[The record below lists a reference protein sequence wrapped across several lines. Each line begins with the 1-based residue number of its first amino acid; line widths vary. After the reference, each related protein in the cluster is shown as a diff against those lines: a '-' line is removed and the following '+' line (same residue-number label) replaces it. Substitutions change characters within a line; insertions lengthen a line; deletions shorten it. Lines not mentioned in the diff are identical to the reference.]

1 MQASFKFSPEILV
14 RLGEELVPNPTD
26 GLLELVK
33 NAYDADASK
42 CTIKVTKKSVRIED
56 DGDGMSDTD
65 IVEGWLL
72 IGGSRKDAT
81 TPTTKGRTPVGNK
94 GLGRLAALR
103 LGTKVSLT
111 SRPRGQLGKEF
122 KIEVD
127 WREVDQSE
135 YVEQKRFTISETAT
149 TKSPGTEIL
158 LEDLKETLSEVEVAR
173 LSRSLVLLSDPFEN
187 QAGFYPFLK
196 AEGFAA
202 LAKLAKQNYF
212 DDADFHLQAS
222 VDSGGNPTVAVLD
235 WQDRVMYAAKPE
247 YFKKKVPYRTPPAIF
262 DLWVFKLA
270 NQSFSAKNSDLK
282 DVREWLRVV
291 GGVHLYQSNIRVR
304 PFGEPGHDWLGMNL
318 KRVGSPE
325 ERPSTNNS
333 VGQIKVNDLG
343 QLLTQKTDRS
353 GFVENDAFRELK
365 RFAVD
370 CLDWMATRRLATAE
384 TRRELKR
391 SSTSA
396 SVVAAKEN
404 VEDLI
409 RKKVP
414 KKAQGQVMTA
424 FKKFDSAKQQETVAL
439 KEDLQLYRS
448 VATAGSTSA
457 VFAHESHKP
466 LSQILGVTASIKHRA
481 KELLG
486 DLFGKKLEEP
496 IDFLTHAAKS
506 LQLFSQLP
514 LNLLKREKRR
524 NEVVDVTSSAKE
536 LVGYLKPFF
545 GDAKIDLQ
553 FTPSESPV
561 MVAGSR
567 ALVESIMA
575 NMALNGLKA
584 FDAPDARI
592 VGRTVELRVYPE
604 GTNAVIKVLDNGPGI
619 RNIALDE
626 IWLPG
631 RTTFPGGT
639 GFGLTIVRD
648 SVSDLHGTQGAVANG
663 QLGGA
668 EFTITI
674 PLSN

>member
-1 MQASFKFSPEILV
+1 MQGSFKFSPEILV

-33 NAYDADASK
+33 NAYDADAAK
-42 CTIKVTKKSVRIED
+42 CTIKITTKNVRIED
-56 DGDGMSDTD
+56 DGDGMTGHD

-72 IGGSRKDAT
+72 IGGSRKVT
-81 TPTTKGRTPVGNK
+81 TEPTTKGRIPAGNK

-103 LGTKVSLT
+103 LGTIVTLS
-111 SRPRGQLGKEF
+111 SRPRSQPGKEYR
-122 KIEVD
+122 IRID
-127 WREVDQSE
+127 WKQVDQSA
-135 YVEQKRFTISETAT
+135 YVEQQIFNITASST
-149 TKSPGTEIL
+149 TKDSGTEIL
-158 LEDLKETLSEVEVAR
+158 LEDLKAPLSTVEIAH
-173 LSRSLVLLSDPFEN
+173 LSRSLVLLSDPFKH
-187 QAGFYPFLK
+187 QAGFYPSVK
-196 AEGFAA
+196 AEGFKE
-202 LAKLAKQNYF
+202 LAKLAKENYF
-212 DDADFHLQAS
+212 DDADYHLKAS
-222 VDSGGNPTVAVLD
+222 VDAAGTPTVAVLD
-235 WQDRVMYAAKPE
+235 WQDRVMFAAKPE
-247 YFKKKVPYRTPPAIF
+247 DFKKGPPYLTPPATF

-270 NQSFSAKNSDLK
+270 KFNFSAKNSNLE
-282 DVREWLRVV
+282 DVRAWLSVV
-291 GGVHLYQSNIRVR
+291 GGVHLYHGDLRVR

-333 VGQIKVNDLG
+333 IGQVKVNDLG

-353 GFVENDAFRELK
+353 GFVENEAFRELK

-384 TRRELKR
+384 TRREQKR

-396 SVVAAKEN
+396 SVVAAKKKIET
-404 VEDLI
+404 VI
-409 RKKVP
+409 RTKVP
-414 KKAQGQVMTA
+414 KKAREEVLTA
-424 FKKFDSAKQQETVAL
+424 FKKYESAKQQETIGL

-466 LSQILGVTASIKHRA
+466 LSQILSVAATIKLRA
-481 KELLG
+481 KALLG

-496 IDFLTHAAKS
+496 IDYLAHAAKS

-524 NEVVDVTSSAKE
+524 NEIVDVTSSAKE
-536 LVGYLKPFF
+536 LLGYLKPFF
-545 GDAKIDLQ
+545 GDAKIDLE
-553 FTPSESPV
+553 FNPHTSPV

-575 NMALNGLKA
+575 NMALNAFKA
-584 FDAPDARI
+584 FDTPEARLT
-592 VGRTVELRVYPE
+592 GRKVQLRVYAE
-604 GTNAVIKVLDNGPGI
+604 NAQAVIKVLDNGPGI
-619 RNIALDE
+619 RNISVDE

-648 SVSDLHGTQGAVANG
+648 SVTDLRGTHSAQANG
-663 QLGGA
+663 ELGGA
-668 EFTITI
+668 EFTVTI
-674 PLSN
+674 PLSI

>member
-56 DGDGMSDTD
+56 DGDGMTDSD

-72 IGGSRKDAT
+72 IGGSRKDT
-81 TPTTKGRTPVGNK
+81 STPTTKGRTPVGNK

-103 LGTKVSLT
+103 LGSKATLA
-111 SRPRGQLGKEF
+111 SRPRSEPGKEF
-122 KIEVD
+122 KIVVD
-127 WREVDQSE
+127 WSQVDQSA
-135 YVEQKRFTISETAT
+135 YVEQKQFMISETTT
-149 TKSPGTEIL
+149 TKRPGTEIL
-158 LEDLKETLSEVEVAR
+158 LEDLKQALSGDEVGR

-187 QAGFYPFLK
+187 QAGFYPSVK

-202 LAKLAKQNYF
+202 MAKLAKQNYF

-222 VDSGGNPTVAVLD
+222 VDSTGNPTVAVLD

-247 YFKKKVPYRTPPAIF
+247 DFEKALPYRTPPAKF

-270 NQSFSAKNSDLK
+270 NQSFSAKNSNLK
-282 DVREWLRVV
+282 DVRQWLSVV

-304 PFGEPGHDWLGMNL
+304 PFGEPGHDWLGMDL

-333 VGQIKVNDLG
+333 IGQIKVNDLE

-370 CLDWMATRRLATAE
+370 CLNWMATRRLAVAE
-384 TRRELKR
+384 TRRERKR

-396 SVVAAKEN
+396 TVIAAKQT
-404 VEDLI
+404 VEELI
-409 RKKVP
+409 VKKVP
-414 KKAQGQVMTA
+414 RKARGQVMTA
-424 FKKFDSAKQQETVAL
+424 FKRFESAKQQETVSL

-466 LSQILGVTASIKHRA
+466 LSQILSVTASIKHRA

-553 FTPSESPV
+553 FKPSPSPV

-575 NMALNGLKA
+575 NIALNALKA

-592 VGRTVELRVYPE
+592 DGRVVELRAYPE

-648 SVSDLHGTQGAVANG
+648 SVSDLHGMQDAVAKG
-663 QLGGA
+663 ELGGA
-668 EFTITI
+668 EFTIRI
-674 PLSN
+674 PLSS

>member
-33 NAYDADASK
+33 NAYDADANK

-56 DGDGMSDTD
+56 DGDGMDDTD

-81 TPTTKGRTPVGNK
+81 QPTNKGRTPVGNK

-111 SRPRGQLGKEF
+111 SRPRSKLGKEF

-127 WREVDQSE
+127 WSEVDHSE

-149 TKSPGTEIL
+149 TKPPGTEIQ
-158 LEDLKETLSEVEVAR
+158 LENLKEMLSEDEVAR
-173 LSRSLVLLSDPFEN
+173 LGRSLVLLSDPFEN
-187 QAGFYPFLK
+187 QAGFYPSLK

-222 VDSGGNPTVAVLD
+222 VDSDGNPTVAVLD

-247 YFKKKVPYRTPPAIF
+247 DFKKAAPYRTPPATF

-270 NQSFSAKNSDLK
+270 NQSFSAKNSNLK
-282 DVREWLRVV
+282 DVREWLSVV

-304 PFGEPGHDWLGMNL
+304 PFGEPGQDWLGMNL

-333 VGQIKVNDLG
+333 IGQIKVNDLG

-353 GFVENDAFRELK
+353 GFVENDAFCELK

-391 SSTSA
+391 SSTSV
-396 SVVAAKEN
+396 SVVAAKQN

-414 KKAQGQVMTA
+414 KKVQGQVMTA

-466 LSQILGVTASIKHRA
+466 LSQILSVTASIKHRA

-486 DLFGKKLEEP
+486 DLFSKKLEEP
-496 IDFLTHAAKS
+496 IDFLAHAAKS

-524 NEVVDVTSSAKE
+524 NEVVDVTNSAQE

-553 FTPSESPV
+553 FKPSKSPV

-592 VGRTVELRVYPE
+592 GGRTVQLRVYPE

-648 SVSDLHGTQGAVANG
+648 SVSDLHGTQDAVANG
-663 QLGGA
+663 ELGGA

>member
-1 MQASFKFSPEILV
+1 MQGSFKFSPEILV

-33 NAYDADASK
+33 NAYDADASR
-42 CTIKVTKKSVRIED
+42 CTIKITEKSVRIDD

-72 IGGSRKDAT
+72 IGGSRKDTAK
-81 TPTTKGRTPVGNK
+81 PTAMGRVPAGNK

-103 LGTKVSLT
+103 LGTFVSLT
-111 SRPRGQLGKEF
+111 SRPRGQPGKEYR
-122 KIEVD
+122 IEIDWNQVD
-127 WREVDQSE
+127 AST
-135 YVEQKRFTISETAT
+135 YVEEKSFTISKSAT
-149 TKSPGTEIL
+149 TKSHGTEIF
-158 LEDLKETLSEVEVAR
+158 LENLKEALSDDEIAR

-187 QAGFYPFLK
+187 RAGFYPSVK
-196 AEGFAA
+196 AEGFTK
-202 LAKLAKQNYF
+202 LAKLAKENYF
-212 DDADFHLQAS
+212 DDADFHLKAS
-222 VDSGGNPTVAVLD
+222 VDESGNPKVEVLD

-247 YFKKKVPYRTPPAIF
+247 DFKKNAPYRTPPATF

-270 NQSFSAKNSDLK
+270 KFNFSAKNSNLE
-282 DVREWLRVV
+282 DVRAWLSVV
-291 GGVHLYQSNIRVR
+291 GGVHLYHGDLRVR

-333 VGQIKVNDLG
+333 IGQVKVNDLG

-353 GFVENDAFRELK
+353 GFVENAAFRELK

-384 TRRELKR
+384 TRREQKR
-391 SSTSA
+391 STTSA
-396 SVVAAKEN
+396 SVVAAKQT
-404 VEDLI
+404 VETVI
-409 RKKVP
+409 RTKVP
-414 KKAQGQVMTA
+414 KRARDELLTA
-424 FKKFDSAKQQETVAL
+424 FKRYESAKQQETIGL

-466 LSQILGVTASIKHRA
+466 LTQILSVAATIKHRA
-481 KELLG
+481 KQLVG
-486 DLFGKKLEEP
+486 DLFSKKLEEP
-496 IDFLTHAAKS
+496 IDYLAHAAKS

-524 NEVVDVTSSAKE
+524 NEVVDVTGSANE
-536 LVGYLKPFF
+536 LLGYLRPFF
-545 GDAKIDLQ
+545 GDAKIKLE
-553 FTPSESPV
+553 FKPNTLPV

-567 ALVESIMA
+567 ALIESIMA
-575 NMALNGLKA
+575 NMALNAFKA
-584 FDAPDARI
+584 FDTPDARI
-592 VGRTVELRVYPE
+592 AGRTVELRVYPD
-604 GTNAVIKVLDNGPGI
+604 GKNAVIKVLDNGPGI
-619 RNIALDE
+619 RQISLDE

-648 SVSDLHGTQGAVANG
+648 SVADLRGTHHAVANG
-663 QLGGA
+663 ELGGA

-674 PLSN
+674 PLSS